1 MKQLRHGSSSLTSS
15 KYRRSLNRR
24 CPIREVSCHQLL
36 QSCHSVTPTWVTWD
50 GATLH
55 PPGLPGTVLLYTHL
69 GYLGRCY
76 FTPTWVTWD
85 GATLHPPGLPGTV
98 LLYTYLLLR
107 SRHLTIGLLAQDVT
121 CSSLVH
127 SCHLR
132 RPSCMNCRAAST
144 SSHSGPLLCLSVPA
158 PRPIIP
164 LAATT
169 KMPLQ
174 VHLGCGPYTPARYI
188 HRDLIDQADS
198 PTSLM

>member
-85 GATLHPPGLPGTV
+85 GATLHLPPTSIPPLDDRPPRPGCYMLISCTFMPPSETQLHELPCC
-98 LLYTYLLLR
+98 LYLFPFR
-107 SRHLTIGLLAQDVT
+107 S
-121 CSSLVH
+121 SSL
-127 SCHLR
+127 SLCPC
-132 RPSCMNCRAAST
+132 PSSYNSPCRYHENAVTGASWMWPI
-144 SSHSGPLLCLSVPA
+144 HSGPAHPS
-158 PRPIIP
+158 
-164 LAATT
+164 
-169 KMPLQ
+169 
-174 VHLGCGPYTPARYI
+174 
-188 HRDLIDQADS
+188 
-198 PTSLM
+198 